1 MANIEA
7 KIVLTGGPCA
17 GKTSALTKIEEYFTD
32 LGYKVLIVSESA
44 TELIK
49 GGAVP
54 VKDLSMIEFQ
64 DAILNYQLMKEQ
76 VYDGIAR
83 NLNSEKCIIVYD
95 RGLMDNSA
103 YITKEQF
110 DALLE
115 KHNFSRLDFMDRY
128 DLVLHLVTA
137 ADGAKEFY
145 TLSNNEARSET
156 AEEAIALDRKTMNA
170 WNGHRNLNI
179 IDNTTSFDIKLNRV
193 IEQIEN
199 LIGKSRVHKQHKYL
213 VDASSISLS
222 FLEQALKID
231 IEQIYLGS
239 DSYERRLRKRTLNG
253 DSTYYYTV
261 QRYDTLGTSKVL
273 TDKKIGRKEYEELL
287 AAESDY
293 RVVNKTR
300 YSFING
306 KRVFKLDLFED
317 GIAIL
322 EIDSDEYELPKDIK
336 VIADITNNVE
346 FYNNSLAVQKGA
358 KMKKMS

>member
-49 GGAVP
+49 GGAIP

-64 DAILNYQLMKEQ
+64 EAILNYQMMKEKI
-76 VYDGIAR
+76 YDSIAQ
-83 NLNSEKCIIVYD
+83 NLKSEKCIIVYD

-103 YITKEQF
+103 YISPSEF

-115 KHNFSRLDFMDRY
+115 KFNFSRLDLMDRY

-145 TLSNNEARSET
+145 TLSNNEARSESVD
-156 AEEAIALDRKTMNA
+156 EAIALDRKTMNA
-170 WNGHRNLNI
+170 WKGHRNLNI
-179 IDNTTSFDIKLNRV
+179 IDNTTTFDMKLKRV

-222 FLEQALKID
+222 FLAQALKID

-261 QRYDTLGTSKVL
+261 QKYDTLGTSHVL
-273 TDKKIGRKEYEELL
+273 TDKKISRKDYEEML
-287 AAESDY
+287 ASEDY

-300 YSFING
+300 YSFISD
-306 KRVFKLDLFED
+306 KKVFKLDIFDD

-322 EIDSDEYELPKDIK
+322 EIDSDEYSLPSEIK
-336 VIADITNNVE
+336 VIADITGNIE
-346 FYNNSLAVQKGA
+346 FYNSSLAVQKSA
-358 KMKKMS
+358 KMKKLS